1 MLHPRRELDTLLN
14 TVDYGI
20 LFLDANL
27 NVRLGNRA
35 YREIFGV
42 PASLVESCPNAR
54 DLFEFCR
61 ARGVYPFR
69 DRAWDAYVEM
79 RLKAIR
85 AGDIAPTEL
94 NLADGRILRY
104 QCVAMPDGGR
114 MLTYQD
120 VTDQVRRERDLEAAE
135 QRSRH
140 FLEVAPFPLAVSRL
154 ADGIVLYANQRAAEI
169 FGIPV
174 DGIVG
179 RPAPDFYA
187 VPSDRRRV
195 LEIIAEVGRV
205 RDFEVPMRGRDGR
218 LFWALTSA
226 VAADWEGQRVL
237 LTAFN
242 DITDLKEREHQL
254 LEAKRATD
262 AAVRDLNAVL
272 NTIDYGILFL
282 DHELRTRLANRAY
295 REIWKMPASFY
306 DRPRTLGEDM
316 EASRDQSLY
325 SVSPAE
331 WDRYV
336 RDRIEEIKSG
346 SIPPR
351 ELFLANGTTV
361 QYQCIALPDGGRML
375 TYFETTDIKRREHE
389 LEEANRGKD
398 AALRDLSALLEAIDY
413 GVLFLDADLRIRLTN
428 RAYREI
434 WGIAA
439 EFYTEPRRLADD
451 LWRRWENGLYPL
463 LQQDFEIYI
472 GEREAAIRHATEPMR
487 ERLLP
492 NGKVIQS
499 RIIPLPDGGRML
511 SYLDISALKQI
522 EYDLRDA
529 TARAEAASRAKSQ
542 FLASISHEV
551 RTPLNAV
558 LGYTEMV
565 LDGLYGDVAARAR
578 EPLMRVEAN
587 GKHLLAL
594 INDVLDFSKIEAGEL
609 GLAEAPT
616 SIRDIVQA
624 VLAATEGLAESK
636 GLTLVAELPDCLPLV
651 QGDER
656 RLTQVFLNLVGN
668 AVKFTECGSIR
679 IRVAAGASGI
689 CVDVQDTGIG
699 IPEDE
704 REQIF
709 ESFQQ
714 GSNAIPRAES
724 GTGLGLAISKR
735 IIEMHGG
742 SISVT
747 SEVGRGSV
755 FSVTLPAGRRSREM
769 VA

>member
-14 TVDYGI
+14 TIDYGI

-27 NVRLGNRA
+27 DLRLGNRA

-42 PASLVESCPNAR
+42 PASLAESCPNVL

-61 ARGVYPFR
+61 QRGIYPFR
-69 DRAWDAYVEM
+69 GAAWDAYVEM
-79 RLKAIR
+79 RLAAIR
-85 AGDIAPTEL
+85 VGDIAPTEL
-94 NLADGRILRY
+94 NLTDDRTLRH
-104 QCVAMPDGGR
+104 QCVALPDGGR

-120 VTDQVRRERDLEAAE
+120 ITDQVRRERDLAAAE

-154 ADGIVLYANQRAAEI
+154 VDGIVLYANQRAAEI
-169 FGIPV
+169 FGVPI

-187 VPSDRRRV
+187 VPSDRQRV

-205 RDFEVPMRGRDGR
+205 RDFEVPMRGTNGR

-226 VAADWEGQRVL
+226 VAADWDGHRVL

-272 NTIDYGILFL
+272 NTIDYGVLFL
-282 DHELRTRLANRAY
+282 DHELRARLANRAY
-295 REIWKMPASFY
+295 RKIWQMPANFY
-306 DRPRTLGEDM
+306 ERPRSVEEDM
-316 EASRDQSLY
+316 EACRQHGLY
-325 SVSPAE
+325 GIPPAE
-331 WDRYV
+331 WDDYV
-336 RDRIEEIKSG
+336 RARIEEIRSG

-351 ELFLANGTTV
+351 ELALADGTSV
-361 QYQCIALPDGGRML
+361 QYECIALPDGGRML
-375 TYFETTDIKRREHE
+375 TYFETTEIKRRERE

-398 AALRDLSALLEAIDY
+398 AALRDLSALLEAIDF
-413 GVLFLDADLRIRLTN
+413 GVLFLDANLRIRLTN
-428 RAYREI
+428 LAYREI
-434 WGIAA
+434 WGIGAGFYAA
-439 EFYTEPRRLADD
+439 PRSFADD
-451 LWRRWENGLYPL
+451 LRRRWENGLYDL
-463 LQQDFEIYI
+463 SREDFEIYI
-472 GEREAAIRHATEPMR
+472 GEREAAIRLAAEPMR
-487 ERLLP
+487 ERRLP

-511 SYLDISALKQI
+511 SYLDISTLKQI
-522 EYDLRDA
+522 EYELRDA
-529 TARAEAASRAKSQ
+529 KARAEAASRAKSQ
-542 FLASISHEV
+542 FLANISHEV

-558 LGYTEMV
+558 LGYTEML
-565 LDGLYGDVAARAR
+565 LDGLYGDVPTRAK
-578 EPLMRVEAN
+578 EPLTRVEAN

-616 SIRDIVQA
+616 SIGDIVQA
-624 VLAATEGLAESK
+624 VIAATEGLAESK
-636 GLTLVAELPDCLPLV
+636 GLTLVAELPDRLPPVL
-651 QGDER
+651 GDER

-668 AVKFTECGSIR
+668 ALKFTERGSIR
-679 IRVAAGASGI
+679 VRARAGQASIR
-689 CVDVQDTGIG
+689 VDVQDTGIG
-699 IPEDE
+699 IPEEE
-704 REQIF
+704 RVQIF

-714 GSNAIPRAES
+714 GSNAVPRAES
-724 GTGLGLAISKR
+724 GTGLGLAISKK
-735 IIEMHGG
+735 IVEMHGG
-742 SISVT
+742 SISVV
-747 SEVGRGSV
+747 SEVGRGST
-755 FSVTLPAGRRSREM
+755 FSVTLPAGRRRRVE